1 MATRFPARALKAPLP
16 DRVHL
21 QIVSSAAEPPAG
33 DGWLHEIK
41 HDGHRLVAVVDGKG
55 VLRLLS
61 RNGYD
66 RSKLFRAPFHDIA
79 ALGCELVLDGEIAV
93 PDERGA
99 THIGDLQDDIAQGRS
114 DRLAYFAFD
123 VLHLDGHDLR
133 GCPIEERKALLERVI
148 KAAASPRLVS
158 VSHVVGRGAWLFEA
172 MQKAG
177 CEGIVSKRLGSPY
190 RGGQSKDWL
199 KVKVSETG
207 VFVVT
212 GFKELGPNRLEAIRL
227 AEKQSGALLAAG
239 EVRFGFTGKRL
250 WSVLDPLRAGEAGRD
265 GVVPVKPELWLS
277 VKYFGRHKGGAI
289 RDGVVLAIDGG

>member
-1 MATRFPARALKAPLP
+1 MRSIRFPSRALEAPLP
-16 DRVHL
+16 KHVRL
-21 QIVSSAAEPPAG
+21 QIVGYASEPPAG

-41 HDGHRLVAVVDGKG
+41 HDGHRLVAVIDRNG

-66 RSKLFRAPFHDIA
+66 QSRLFRAPFHDIA

-93 PDERGA
+93 PDEKGA

-123 VLHLDGHDLR
+123 LLHLDGHDLR

-148 KAAASPRLVS
+148 KATASPRILS
-158 VSHVVGRGAWLFEA
+158 VGHVIGKGAWLFEV
-172 MQKAG
+172 MQNAG
-177 CEGIVSKRLGSPY
+177 CEGIVSKRLGSHY
-190 RGGQSKDWL
+190 RGGQSRDWL

-212 GFKELGPNRLEAIRL
+212 GFKELGHNRLEAIMV
-227 AEKQSGALLAAG
+227 AEKRGNTLVPAG
-239 EVRFGFTGKRL
+239 EVRFFAKKGL
-250 WSVLDPLRAGEAGRD
+250 WSALDPLRTGKGSGD
-265 GVVPVKPELWLS
+265 IVPVRPEVFVS
-277 VKYFGRHKGGAI
+277 VKFFGRHKGGAI
-289 RDGVVLAIDGG
+289 RDGIVVGGAS